1 MRPSAEGLSPQG
13 EKILLILSKNL
24 IKFESIPHS
33 FNYLKFH
40 ISKAMDKEKKDNM
53 VDIAMDAEARSV
65 SLFSWEDNI

>member
-33 FNYLKFH
+33 FKYLKFH